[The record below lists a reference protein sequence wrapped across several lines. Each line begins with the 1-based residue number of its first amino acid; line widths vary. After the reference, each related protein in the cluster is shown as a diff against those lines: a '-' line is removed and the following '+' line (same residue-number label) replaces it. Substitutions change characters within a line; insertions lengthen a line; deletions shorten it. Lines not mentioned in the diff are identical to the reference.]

1 MTFVELNGVS
11 CHTQRY
17 GNIIEEV
24 SDRYDH
30 DVKFSFQ

>member
-1 MTFVELNGVS
+1 MAFVELNGAG
-11 CHTQRY
+11 CHTQKY
-17 GNIIEEV
+17 GNLIEGV